1 MKKSATTTNYLT
13 GLCEENCKEMAEK
26 FIEEHEGLLH
36 KISWS
41 IYEKSKAYSVTADEE
56 DVFVDCVIAVYDVF
70 RTFAEHGVSVK
81 TNEISFIA
89 QAVRFRTLETLWD
102 FHKGCSMNYSTMRT
116 KRKKTGEIPVEI
128 RPYYGGLMSSSG
140 LGFYK
145 FDLEDMYDVQEAVKA
160 LTTGKTPEQTYIEK
174 EELEALPKACE
185 KLSKNETLVI
195 ETIYNK
201 GLSLA
206 EAGKELGLTKSSMFF
221 TERKALTKMREEYD
235 LIVNINGRFSQK

>member
-1 MKKSATTTNYLT
+1 MEKSATASYLT
-13 GLCEENCKEMAEK
+13 GLCEENCKERAER
-26 FIEEHEGLLH
+26 FIEENKKFLH

-41 IYEKSKAYSVTADEE
+41 IYEKSKAYSVTAEEE

-70 RTFAEHGVSVK
+70 KTFAEHGVSVK
-81 TNEISFIA
+81 NSEVSYIA
-89 QAVRFRTLETLWD
+89 QAVRFRTLESVWD
-102 FHKGCSMNYSTMRT
+102 FHKGCSMAFVTMKQ
-116 KRKKTGEIPVEI
+116 KRRKTGEVPVEI

-140 LGFYK
+140 LGFNK
-145 FDLEDMYDVQEAVKA
+145 FELEDMYDVQEAIKA
-160 LTTGKTPEQTYIEK
+160 LTADKTPEQAYIEK
-174 EELEALPKACE
+174 EEIDTLPKACE
-185 KLSKNETLVI
+185 RLSKRETLVI

-206 EAGKELGLTKSSMFF
+206 EAGKELGLTKSFMFF